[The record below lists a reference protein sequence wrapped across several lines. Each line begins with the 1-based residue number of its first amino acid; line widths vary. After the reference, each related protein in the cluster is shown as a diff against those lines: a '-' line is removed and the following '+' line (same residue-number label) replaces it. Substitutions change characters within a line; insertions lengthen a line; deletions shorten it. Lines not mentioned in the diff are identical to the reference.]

1 MAQVAP
7 ELMTFT
13 VQVPDN
19 APPGALV
26 QFTAPNGQSV
36 QAQIPPGL
44 GPGAQFTIAVPAAV
58 QQQHGPDTA
67 VGVVEE
73 GGLQG
78 VLRGLDGV
86 VYFPRKDM
94 LAGQDFTVHATD
106 QVVDVF
112 ALDRAMFDA
121 ANAAKRRLHVCH
133 GGTTRGCVELC
144 PQERAP
150 SVRARR
156 AGSSTSTRC
165 SALTC
170 ACPLVHAWPSW
181 ARRASSPPRC
191 AGPSVR
197 RTKTWRGRRGR
208 TGRSS

>member
-94 LAGQDFTVHATD
+94 LAGQCTQRAA
-106 QVVDVF
+106 VVVQDPRPMRVGIW
-112 ALDRAMFDA
+112 
-121 ANAAKRRLHVCH
+121 VSCCI
-133 GGTTRGCVELC
+133 RGL
-144 PQERAP
+144 
-150 SVRARR
+150 
-156 AGSSTSTRC
+156 
-165 SALTC
+165 
-170 ACPLVHAWPSW
+170 
-181 ARRASSPPRC
+181 PRQ
-191 AGPSVR
+191 
-197 RTKTWRGRRGR
+197 
-208 TGRSS
+208 RSS